1 MKNHAHSCS
10 CRSAHES
17 EGTSKYQELRLLVQ
31 KLWYVKGTVVPTV
44 VGALGKVSEE
54 LENHIK
60 TIGMPCYKL
69 LIESSIARKSF
80 HPWEGP

>member
-31 KLWYVKGTVVPTV
+31 KLWCKGAVVRTV

-60 TIGMPCYKL
+60 TNGMPGYKL

-80 HPWEGP
+80 HPW